1 MESESESSPA
11 PHLEESMLS
20 ELSPAPHLEESPPSA
35 DHVIPIKLCVPPAPT
50 SCTTPSKSYH
60 VGAVCPS
67 AEDGDVRIIRA
78 CFLPSLNGIICS
90 LILIDVG
97 VRSCVPPAPT
107 SSTTSASYGAFCD
120 DFDGGLNDL
129 SEDIFSILSKPWVPS
144 DMVTLLTL
152 CDKNRVYV
160 SLVPSYAPA
169 EDHDDIVLYED
180 QRGYAKVAGAIA
192 DDCYIYFY
200 RGVLYNVPANANSPP
215 PFTCITSGRYIGVF
229 SGEDYVPMVEGI
241 SDAVFFEVESLKV
254 GERALRNAIE
264 RSRPGQIPA
273 IATVIH

>member
-1 MESESESSPA
+1 MESESESSLA
-11 PHLEESMLS
+11 PHLEESMLCLSLMDSKS
-20 ELSPAPHLEESPPSA
+20 ESSPAPHLEESPPSA
-35 DHVIPIKLCVPPAPT
+35 DHVIPIKSCVPPAPT
-50 SCTTPSKSYH
+50 SYTTPCKSYH

-67 AEDGDVRIIRA
+67 AEDGDVCIIR
-78 CFLPSLNGIICS
+78 
-90 LILIDVG
+90 

-107 SSTTSASYGAFCD
+107 SSTTSESYGTFRH

-129 SEDIFSILSKPWVPS
+129 SEDVFSILSKPWVPG

-180 QRGYAKVAGAIA
+180 KPGYAKVTGAIA

-200 RGVLYNVPANANSPP
+200 HGVLYNVPANTNSPP

-229 SGEDYVPMVEGI
+229 GGEDYVPMVEGI
-241 SDAVFFEVESLKV
+241 TDAVFFEVGSLEV

-273 IATVIH
+273 IGTGIH